1 MTESFPDC
9 LVEAC
14 TEMNQYFEEMILS
27 KPHQY
32 LWSYNRYKRPAGAEM
47 APIE

>member
-1 MTESFPDC
+1 MPEAFSDC
-9 LVEAC
+9 LVDAC
-14 TEMNQYFEEMILS
+14 TEMNQHFEEMIVS

-32 LWSYNRYKRPAGAEM
+32 MWSYNRYKRPAGAEI

>member
-1 MTESFPDC
+1 MTDAFPDS
-9 LVEAC
+9 LVDAC
-14 TEMNQYFEEMILS
+14 SEMNQYFEEMILS

-32 LWSYNRYKRPAGAEM
+32 MWSYNRYKRPAGAEI